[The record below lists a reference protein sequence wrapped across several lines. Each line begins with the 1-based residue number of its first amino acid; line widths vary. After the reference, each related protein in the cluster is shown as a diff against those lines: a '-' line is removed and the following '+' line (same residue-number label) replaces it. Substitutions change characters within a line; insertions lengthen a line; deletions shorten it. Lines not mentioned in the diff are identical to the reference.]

1 MDKWKKRQM
10 CIKLQIQSSQ
20 SRASLRRSELHTHWN
35 GRLLFSA
42 KSWKSSG
49 HVHRAPSPHIPGP
62 RLSFKP
68 CHSLSARLAAY
79 HSAWFLCHVRKHH
92 RCYII
97 LPSIGRGTTIY
108 LSDTIH
114 PPVRTG
120 VLWKSYNSSYNS
132 TFNKILNI
140 KKVVLLIVASQE
152 IMCSCSRNHLSG

>member
-1 MDKWKKRQM
+1 MFVIDGVLTPLTIVNYTPIEMGCFSPKQKSEFWACPPAR
-10 CIKLQIQSSQ
+10 
-20 SRASLRRSELHTHWN
+20 RPSLE
-35 GRLLFSA
+35 
-42 KSWKSSG
+42 
-49 HVHRAPSPHIPGP
+49 IYPGP
-62 RLSFKP
+62 WLSFFKP